1 MNAPTHI
8 TPNLPALLSGL
19 PEDDPRKPCVEFTR
33 AVQVVFLEALAV
45 VGSVRAAARKARV
58 SHQTV
63 YRARRACAD
72 FRRCWEAAQLQ
83 ALARAEDVL
92 ACRAIDG
99 VEETVFYHGEEVAKR
114 RRYDGRLLLAHI
126 GRLDRLS
133 ERAEVRALSD
143 EFDAAMA
150 AFGQGKELPG
160 EALPAHHAA
169 EDRASVSRH
178 ARDERGEGGEG
189 EPAAA
194 SGGEGADCGTSPAGA
209 EPSGKK
215 GPGQCN
221 TRSIALDA
229 MRRQDWASP
238 AFWAPVQWRDPDYD
252 KGWRARVAEML
263 EAREALAEER
273 GAGDPVV
280 FELLAEPAPEPD
292 DADGAPQDATLET
305 LQACIEQ
312 QVLAFE
318 RGTPEW
324 WLVDAWGHIRQD
336 VQAEW
341 ARDVAGCAAEEAEAG
356 GCNIAVT

>member
-1 MNAPTHI
+1 MNAPAHI
-8 TPNLPALLSGL
+8 TPNLPALLSAL

-33 AVQVVFLEALAV
+33 EVQVVFLEALAV
-45 VGSVRAAARKARV
+45 VGSVRSAARKARV

-133 ERAEVRALSD
+133 ERAEVRALSE

-150 AFGQGKELPG
+150 AFGAG
-160 EALPAHHAA
+160 EALP
-169 EDRASVSRH
+169 
-178 ARDERGEGGEG
+178 GGELPVTG
-189 EPAAA
+189 TREPAAA
-194 SGGEGADCGTSPAGA
+194 SGGEGADCGTSPKGA

-215 GPGQCN
+215 APGQCN

-263 EAREALAEER
+263 EAREALGEAA
-273 GAGDPVV
+273 AGDPVV

-292 DADGAPQDATLET
+292 DADGEAQDATLET

-318 RGTPEW
+318 RETPEW

-341 ARDVAGCAAEEAEAG
+341 ARAGGPEEGCAEGRDDGSDDVGEAPPRRTCQTRGPA
-356 GCNIAVT
+356 IAPFAD

>member
-1 MNAPTHI
+1 MNAPTNI
-8 TPNLPALLSGL
+8 TPNLPALLAAL

-33 AVQVVFLEALAV
+33 EVQVVFLEALAV

-126 GRLDRLS
+126 GRLDKLA
-133 ERAEVRALSD
+133 ERAEVRALSE

-150 AFGQGKELPG
+150 AFGAG
-160 EALPAHHAA
+160 EALPGVESPGTGTREPA
-169 EDRASVSRH
+169 DP
-178 ARDERGEGGEG
+178 RDGGEG

-194 SGGEGADCGTSPAGA
+194 SGGEGADFAASPTGA
-209 EPSGKK
+209 EPSRKTSL
-215 GPGQCN
+215 GQCN

-263 EAREALAEER
+263 EAREALAEEAA
-273 GAGDPVV
+273 AGDPVV
-280 FELLAEPAPEPD
+280 FELLAEPAPGPD
-292 DADGAPQDATLET
+292 DADGEPQDATLET

-341 ARDVAGCAAEEAEAG
+341 ARDVAGCAADEAEAG

>member
-1 MNAPTHI
+1 MNTPAHI

-33 AVQVVFLEALAV
+33 DVQVVFLEALAV

-126 GRLDRLS
+126 GGLDRLS
-133 ERAEVRALSD
+133 ERAEVRALSED
-143 EFDAAMA
+143 FDAAMA
-150 AFGQGKELPG
+150 AFGAGEPLPGVELPG
-160 EALPAHHAA
+160 VESPGTGTREPA
-169 EDRASVSRH
+169 DP
-178 ARDERGEGGEG
+178 RDGGEG
-189 EPAAA
+189 DPAAP
-194 SGGEGADCGTSPAGA
+194 SGGEGADFAASPTGA

-238 AFWAPVQWRDPDYD
+238 GFWAPVQWRDPDYD

-263 EAREALAEER
+263 EAREALAQEQA
-273 GAGDPVV
+273 AGDPVV
-280 FELLAEPAPEPD
+280 FELLAEPAPEAD

-341 ARDVAGCAAEEAEAG
+341 ARDVAECAADEAEAG